1 MRPVPITVEREWE
14 GHHASGSATLRGM
27 TSDDAQKS
35 PLARVA
41 AARAWLR
48 ILDQL
53 ADQPVAAYGGAK
65 HALDE
70 LGTDY
75 RGKHNGKLVTDDT
88 GSTLRLAGM
97 AADKGDIAEAAK
109 MARDVLEQRL
119 DMYLHV
125 FANSVE

>member
-1 MRPVPITVEREWE
+1 MKPVPVTVEREWE
-14 GHHASGSATLRGM
+14 GHHASGSATLKGM
-27 TSDDAQKS
+27 TPDAAQRS

-41 AARAWLR
+41 AARAWLA
-48 ILDQL
+48 ILDEL
-53 ADQPVAAYGGAK
+53 ADEPVAAYGAAK

-75 RGKHNGKLVTDDT
+75 RGKHDGKLVTDDT

-97 AADKGDIAEAAK
+97 AADKGGVAEAAK
-109 MARDVLEQRL
+109 MARRVLEQRL